1 MKTLIIFLTLFVAF
15 LAGYD
20 EITENISELTSSTGI
35 PIILLIKIAGIILL
49 LYWITYFLLKFLKK
63 RKIKKLKQPLGIY
76 NSRTYSKL
84 PPEKEIIKIIKF
96 IIEHQIIK
104 HSYMVNDLGY
114 SDIRATNY
122 LSQLENNRFIQE
134 NILDKPPYKN
144 YTMGDEIS
152 YLIDKKGREFAVDH
166 NLD

>member
-1 MKTLIIFLTLFVAF
+1 
-15 LAGYD
+15 
-20 EITENISELTSSTGI
+20 
-35 PIILLIKIAGIILL
+35 
-49 LYWITYFLLKFLKK
+49 
-63 RKIKKLKQPLGIY
+63 
-76 NSRTYSKL
+76 
-84 PPEKEIIKIIKF
+84 
-96 IIEHQIIK
+96 
-104 HSYMVNDLGY
+104 MVNDLGY